1 MTKAILHSAVSIGV
15 LIFTTSAYAQAL
27 PEAESVSGDDIVVTG
42 TIVSGEMKSIAAQ
55 RKADNIVNV
64 LTSDGIG
71 RLPDRNAAEAVQRL
85 PTRATEA
92 LSA

>member
-1 MTKAILHSAVSIGV
+1 MTKAILYSAVSIGV
-15 LIFTTSAYAQAL
+15 LIFTTGAYAQAL

-64 LTSDGIG
+64 LTSDGTTWTSS
-71 RLPDRNAAEAVQRL
+71 P
-85 PTRATEA
+85 PTGVSTGKAIA
-92 LSA
+92 MAIVFGG